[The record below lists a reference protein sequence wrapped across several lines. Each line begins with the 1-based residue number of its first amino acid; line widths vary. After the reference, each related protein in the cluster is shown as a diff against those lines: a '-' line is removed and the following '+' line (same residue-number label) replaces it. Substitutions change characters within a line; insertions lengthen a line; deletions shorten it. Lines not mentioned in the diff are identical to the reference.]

1 MGNGVWACGL
11 CPTCALTWLSMV
23 RADGIGKAFAFE
35 FARKGLNVFLIS
47 RTESKLKD
55 VQAEIQKAYPKVKV
69 DILGETFI
77 SHICTSYESARIVS
91 LVPSLPPVWCS
102 HRLWQL

>member
-1 MGNGVWACGL
+1 
-11 CPTCALTWLSMV
+11 MV

-69 DILGETFI
+69 DILGETSL
-77 SHICTSYESARIVS
+77 SHTSACMKVCVS
-91 LVPSLPPVWCS
+91 RVRPLPPVSCS
-102 HRLWQL
+102 HRLRQL

>member
-1 MGNGVWACGL
+1 MNCYVCTA
-11 CPTCALTWLSMV
+11 
-23 RADGIGKAFAFE
+23 ADGIGKAFAFE

-69 DILGETFI
+69 DILGECI
-77 SHICTSYESARIVS
+77 LHMLAICV
-91 LVPSLPPVWCS
+91 
-102 HRLWQL
+102 